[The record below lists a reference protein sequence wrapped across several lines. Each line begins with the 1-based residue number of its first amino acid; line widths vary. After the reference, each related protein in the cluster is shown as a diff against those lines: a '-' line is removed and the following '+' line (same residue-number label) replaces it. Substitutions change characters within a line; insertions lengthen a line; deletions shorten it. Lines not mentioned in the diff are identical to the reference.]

1 MSASLDAQ
9 SADPGDRKIDGSNES
24 AFEASVI
31 ALQNDLPPQ
40 RREELEVALAV
51 VWITSAVDVSDLDH
65 DGDFDLVDLRLLKD
79 ESDDLLTAIDR
90 GNVLAAIEERANDSQ
105 LSKERH

>member
-1 MSASLDAQ
+1 M
-9 SADPGDRKIDGSNES
+9 
-24 AFEASVI
+24 
-31 ALQNDLPPQ
+31 
-40 RREELEVALAV
+40 ALAV